1 MVFAQVTVG
10 SDTYGKTQVVDGT
23 PIVTKFAMVSF
34 LPVWPLQSIYFA
46 GLGKQTGTMI
56 PFVVGSTSQQI
67 IGIPMARL
75 HTQSVCLAV
84 ARGIAGAMITIG
96 LPWALMGV
104 VNYSTGERMDAG
116 AKLAIAVLS
125 VLAVVGAAGGAA
137 TYLIGRWVDPH
148 SRAIRS
154 ACGRV
159 LGIAAD
165 PALAKVD
172 VADAIKQAVDAG
184 LAARGVPNP
193 DAAVWARTTMPREI
207 LDLLIVRARA
217 KLAGGNASPA
227 DDPVTKQLLAL
238 HGL

>member
-1 MVFAQVTVG
+1 MPPVTVG

-23 PIVTKFAMVSF
+23 PIVTKFAMVSL
-34 LPVWPLQSIYFA
+34 LPVWPLESFYFA
-46 GLGKQTGTMI
+46 GFGEQTGTMI
-56 PFVVGSTSQQI
+56 PFVGGSTSQKI

-84 ARGIAGAMITIG
+84 ARGIAGAMLVFG
-96 LPWALMGV
+96 LPPALIGV
-104 VNYSTGERMDAG
+104 VNYLTGERMDAG
-116 AKLAIAVLS
+116 AKIAITVMS
-125 VLAVVGAAGGAA
+125 VLAVVGAVAGAA
-137 TYLIGRWVDPH
+137 TYLIGRTVDAR

-159 LGIAAD
+159 LGVAAD
-165 PALAKVD
+165 PAFAKAD
-172 VADAIKQAVDAG
+172 AADAIKRTVDAE

-193 DAAVWARTTMPREI
+193 DAAVLARTTAPREI
-207 LDLLIVRARA
+207 LDLLIVRTRA
-217 KLAGGNASPA
+217 KLARGNVSPA